1 MVRTPAPAPAFR
13 AGRGLA
19 CLGGFAACGAGLS
32 ALFVLTGASLPCPFL
47 LATGWDCP
55 LCGGTRLGAALLHG
69 DVVAAF
75 ALNPLVWLGLVVLTV
90 LGVLWTIE
98 ALGGPAARLPA
109 RAAMPLASVRPT
121 DWLVL
126 GGVVAAVFVV
136 LRNLL

>member
-1 MVRTPAPAPAFR
+1 MRTPAPAPAFR

-19 CLGGFAACGAGLS
+19 CLAGFAGCGAGLS

-69 DVVAAF
+69 DVLAAIAF
-75 ALNPLVWLGLVVLTV
+75 NPLVSLGLVVLTG

-98 ALGGPAARLPA
+98 ALGGPAVRLPR
-109 RAAMPLASVRPT
+109 RAAMLLASVRPLQ
-121 DWLVL
+121 WLIA
-126 GGVVAAVFVV
+126 GAVVAAIA
-136 LRNLL
+136 